1 MREKIKKYLVS
12 IGGENIKITES
23 SSSKERK
30 RKKTFITTV
39 DRFKKVWRKS
49 NKLAEEH
56 GVNLVQY
63 EDQYY
68 RIIEHLIY
76 EHYGQWVGEIVMW
89 WVYEV
94 DDPKK
99 EDYYI
104 KDEKGKK
111 QYIIRTT
118 NQLYTTLKKMKI
130 LK

>member
-1 MREKIKKYLVS
+1 
-12 IGGENIKITES
+12 
-23 SSSKERK
+23 
-30 RKKTFITTV
+30 
-39 DRFKKVWRKS
+39 
-49 NKLAEEH
+49 
-56 GVNLVQY
+56 
-63 EDQYY
+63 
-68 RIIEHLIY
+68 
-76 EHYGQWVGEIVMW
+76 MW

>member
-1 MREKIKKYLVS
+1 MRDKIKKHLVS
-12 IGGENIKITES
+12 IGGKNIKITES
-23 SSSKERK
+23 SGSKEKK
-30 RKKTFITTV
+30 RKKHFITTV
-39 DRFKKVWRKS
+39 DRFKKVWRQS

-68 RIIEHLIY
+68 RIIEHLIF
-76 EHYGQWVGEIVMW
+76 EHYGQWVGEIIMW